1 MKIYCREVELEIPD
15 YLMQIETYPEDPPN
29 AVSYGQQTE
38 NASNFMLIFP
48 INLNES
54 LPFDSPQI
62 IIDSIHR
69 NMNKN
74 QGLIEVNVGNTKSGK
89 KYVYSIVKTLIESQG
104 VQYALIFQIKS
115 SNSVINIQ
123 SYYDETGITGMRDA
137 YVYDL
142 ARNTG
147 QVPREFEGWMKDPY
161 DENYTKGIRMNLS
174 EDSKYDKLFPAHPL
188 SILRD
193 FLRYLIQY
201 N

>member
-1 MKIYCREVELEIPD
+1 MKIYCRGVELEIPD
-15 YLMQIETYPEDPPN
+15 YLMQIEIYPEDPPN

-89 KYVYSIVKTLIESQG
+89 KYVYSIVKTLIDSQG

-123 SYYDETGITGMRDA
+123 SYY
-137 YVYDL
+137 
-142 ARNTG
+142 
-147 QVPREFEGWMKDPY
+147 
-161 DENYTKGIRMNLS
+161 ENYTKGIRMNLS
-174 EDSKYDKLFPAHPL
+174 EDSKYDKLFPEHPL